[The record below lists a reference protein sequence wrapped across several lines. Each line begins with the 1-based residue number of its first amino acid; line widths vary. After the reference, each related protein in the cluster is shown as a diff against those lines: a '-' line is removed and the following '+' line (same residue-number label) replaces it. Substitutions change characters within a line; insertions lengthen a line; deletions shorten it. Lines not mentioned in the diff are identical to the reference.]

1 MSTLQ
6 PHLPALQVIVPM
18 LSAPLVV
25 LMKQRRLCWA
35 ATTLASLCA
44 FAIAI
49 ALCIGVLADH
59 NLRYLMGSWEAPWGI
74 ELEVDAFSAL
84 LLLIVNAASSL
95 ALLGAPS
102 SLDQDIENERQPLF
116 YAAWL
121 LALAGLNGILVT
133 ADAFNIEFQKL
144 VTEYCWGEVWGRP
157 VLPMFHPAYLLRQA
171 GEKRKAWADLLELKA
186 RLKRTS

>member
-95 ALLGAPS
+95 ALLAGYA
-102 SLDQDIENERQPLF
+102 SLDAEIESERQPLF

-121 LALAGLNGILVT
+121 LALSGLAGILVAAIGAGWVFVIDSASFAVMRSRRRDPALT
-133 ADAFNIEFQKL
+133 AKTMGWPLASRRSF
-144 VTEYCWGEVWGRP
+144 RP
-157 VLPMFHPAYLLRQA
+157 SHSSSSMSTD
-171 GEKRKAWADLLELKA
+171 WA
-186 RLKRTS
+186 